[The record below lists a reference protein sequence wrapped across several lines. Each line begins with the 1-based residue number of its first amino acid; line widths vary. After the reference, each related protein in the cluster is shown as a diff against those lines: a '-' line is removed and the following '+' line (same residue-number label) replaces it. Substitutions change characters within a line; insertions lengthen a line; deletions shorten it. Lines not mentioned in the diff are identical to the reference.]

1 MAFLKW
7 SVVAAAVLW
16 MGIGL
21 GCTRKL
27 DEDLCAD
34 LVAKG
39 KACQAP
45 YFTAVMDEMCKA
57 LEGKAV
63 ADVEMLKRYRDMPC
77 DQLSVEFGKDM
88 AEAVKQGD
96 KPKDR

>member
-1 MAFLKW
+1 MGLARW
-7 SVVAAAVLW
+7 CVAATVLLGVG
-16 MGIGL
+16 M

-27 DEDLCAD
+27 DSDFCAN

-39 KACQAP
+39 KECQAP
-45 YFTAVMDEMCKA
+45 YFTAVVDEMCKA

-63 ADVEMLKRYRDMPC
+63 ADANMMRRYLDMPC
-77 DQLSVEFGKDM
+77 EQLSVEFGKDM

-96 KPKDR
+96 KPKER